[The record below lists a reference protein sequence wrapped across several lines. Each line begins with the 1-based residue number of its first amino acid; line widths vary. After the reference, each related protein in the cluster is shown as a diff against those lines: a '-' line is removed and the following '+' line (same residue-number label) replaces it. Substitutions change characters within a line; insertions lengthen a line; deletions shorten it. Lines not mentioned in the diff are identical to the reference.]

1 MKWIVEYHMWF
12 YIYSKRLDSIILIHV
27 SKFILKKYL
36 DISVLIK
43 SKNNLFLLIVSHNG
57 LIWINISSLFA
68 NFVTRN
74 TCFFV
79 KGLRSFARVFRL
91 FAKVLRLYCNNF
103 IYHMIDS
110 FLALWL
116 IGSNPTI
123 SNKQNVIF
131 TRTWP
136 MRSI

>member
-1 MKWIVEYHMWF
+1 MNSWIHIWSLITCDF
-12 YIYSKRLDSIILIHV
+12 IY
-27 SKFILKKYL
+27 ILKDWTVKLWLTYQNL
-36 DISVLIK
+36 FITKIFRYVCFIK
-43 SKNNLFLLIVSHNG
+43 KFLLIVFHNG
-57 LIWINISSLFA
+57 LIWINVSSLFA

-79 KGLRSFARVFRL
+79 KGLQSFARVFRL

-103 IYHMIDS
+103 IYYMIDS